1 MDEVIYNFEIHHDEN
16 EYETSISSI
25 DIIDAIYGVM
35 DIYKDLLNIYLTEDE
50 FYIIG
55 E

>member
-1 MDEVIYNFEIHHDEN
+1 METIYSFEIHYDKKEFT
-16 EYETSISSI
+16 TSISAI

-35 DIYKDLLNIYLTEDE
+35 DIYKRELGIDLTEDN
-50 FYIIG
+50 FVLIG